1 MTFTMKYARP
11 DNTFFTTFKGVKAEL
26 FKEICFEHPIHVYC
40 YDVDSI
46 KMKSVDGISVK
57 SIDGNFAVI
66 ELLCYSGS
74 NANGGKIKKTVV
86 ARSKYPITVYRGC
99 LAVKIHGENCY
110 IGKLRRD

>member
-11 DNTFFTTFKGVKAEL
+11 NNTFFTTFKGVKAEL
-26 FKEICFEHPIHVYC
+26 FKEICFEHPMYFDC
-40 YDVDSI
+40 YN
-46 KMKSVDGISVK
+46 VDGISVK
-57 SIDGNFAVI
+57 SIDGNFADI

-74 NANGGKIKKTVV
+74 NANGGKIEKAVI
-86 ARSKYPITVYRGC
+86 ARSKYPIAVYRGC